1 MKDKITLSDEDFAVA
16 FKELGPN
23 KLAAQCGCSVRCVFT
38 RRNQVE
44 ARLGIKL
51 TPPIAGPEQM
61 QPDKP
66 HIGIDIKNG
75 VVLIGG
81 DGHYWPEIVSTA
93 HRAFVKFAKKLKPRA
108 VIFNGDALDGA
119 SISRHPPIGWES
131 LPTLEDE
138 LLTVQER
145 LFEIE
150 EAAGKCQRIWTLGN
164 HDARF
169 NMRLAALTPEYRNI
183 QGTRLVHHFPNWEP
197 CWSAEVG
204 GPQGAIVKHRFKG
217 GIHATHNN
225 AMWSGRSM
233 VTGHLHSM
241 KVTPFTDY
249 NGTRWGV
256 DAGCLAACEGPQF
269 NYTENNPKNWRSGF
283 CVLTFKDGELLPPE
297 LVTVLDEKKGRIH
310 WRGEVQNV

>member
-1 MKDKITLSDEDFAVA
+1 MQRKVNLTDEEFAVA
-16 FKELGPN
+16 FKEMGPN
-23 KLAAQCGCSVRCVFT
+23 KLAQHMNCSVRTIFNQ
-38 RRNQVE
+38 RNNVE
-44 ARLGIKL
+44 ARLGISLAAPATLSEQL
-51 TPPIAGPEQM
+51 TPE
-61 QPDKP
+61 KP
-66 HIGIDIKNG
+66 HIGVDVKTG
-75 VVLIGG
+75 VVLVGG
-81 DGHYWPEIVSTA
+81 DGHYWPGLVSTA
-93 HRAFVKFAKKLKPRA
+93 HRAFVKFAKELKPKC

-150 EAAGKCQRIWTLGN
+150 EASGKCVRIWTLGN

-169 NMRLAALTPEYRNI
+169 NMRLAALTPEYKNI
-183 QGTRLVHHFPNWEP
+183 HGTRLVHHFPNWEP
-197 CWSAEVG
+197 CWSAEIG

-225 AMWSGRSM
+225 TVSSGRSM
-233 VTGHLHSM
+233 VTGHLHSL
-241 KVTPFTDY
+241 KITPYTDY

-256 DAGCLAACEGPQF
+256 DAGCIAACEGPQF

-283 CVLTFKDGELLPPE
+283 AVLTFKNGELLPPE

-310 WRGEVQNV
+310 WRGEVINV